1 MTGGDPRRVREG
13 AIPGAGVLGMWIFL
27 AALTVLFLASI
38 VGYLVVRLKAT
49 DWPPPGMPRLP
60 AGLWL
65 ATVVLIAGSATIHG
79 ALRAIRRADQ
89 KLSTRF
95 LAATAALAVTF
106 LAVQSWNW
114 WGLIRLHVSAASNLY
129 AFTFFMLT
137 GLHAAHVIGGI
148 VLLAI
153 VLARCL
159 RGRYGSDNYA
169 GVTYAAM
176 YWHFLD
182 AMWLLLFAVM
192 VVFA

>member
-13 AIPGAGVLGMWIFL
+13 AIPGAGVLGMWVFL

-65 ATVVLIAGSATIHG
+65 ATVVLLAGSGTIHG

-95 LAATAALAVTF
+95 LAATAALAITF

-137 GLHAAHVIGGI
+137 GLHAAHVLGGI

-153 VLARCL
+153 VLARCA

>member
-89 KLSTRF
+89 KRSTRF